1 MRVAVL
7 PALSGVLAACSSPL
21 RVTTELDLMRV
32 VRIGAIF
39 VAVFAFAAL
48 AGCAANPAK
57 PGEAATA
64 SNGTASAPVAASPS
78 TAPSTA
84 TSTKKIPS
92 GYRRVTRGGKELYCR
107 SVVTL
112 GSRFPEQMC
121 FTREQLDDIASRT
134 EKTMNDID
142 RSTSVCT
149 GVGQCGGT

>member
-7 PALSGVLAACSSPL
+7 PALPGVLAACSSQL
-21 RVTTELDLMRV
+21 RVTTDLDLMRV

-39 VAVFAFAAL
+39 VAVFVFAAL
-48 AGCAANPAK
+48 AGCTANPAK
-57 PGEAATA
+57 PAEAATA
-64 SNGTASAPVAASPS
+64 SKGTASAPVAASPS
-78 TAPSTA
+78 AA

-134 EKTMNDID
+134 ENTMNDID

-149 GVGQCGGT
+149 GGNQCGGT

>member
-7 PALSGVLAACSSPL
+7 PAQSGVLAACSSPL
-21 RVTTELDLMRV
+21 RVPTELDLMRV
-32 VRIGAIF
+32 VGAIV
-39 VAVFAFAAL
+39 VAVFAYAAL

-57 PGEAATA
+57 PAEAATA
-64 SNGTASAPVAASPS
+64 SKGTASAPVAAS
-78 TAPSTA
+78 PSTA

-121 FTREQLDDIASRT
+121 FTREQLDEIASRT

-142 RSTSVCT
+142 RSTGVCT

>member
-7 PALSGVLAACSSPL
+7 PAQSGVLAACSSLL
-21 RVTTELDLMRV
+21 RVPTEFDLMRV
-32 VRIGAIF
+32 VRIGAII
-39 VAVFAFAAL
+39 VAVFAFVAL

-57 PGEAATA
+57 PAEAATA
-64 SNGTASAPVAASPS
+64 STGTASAPVAAS
-78 TAPSTA
+78 PSTA

-134 EKTMNDID
+134 ENTMNDID

-149 GVGQCGGT
+149 GGNQCGGT